1 MNPKS
6 LIDAIED
13 FSEKLNQA
21 GLRSSTLKRLCE
33 AGFFLGKMNE
43 TYLAPDHQFD
53 CYMTAYIMI
62 ARSVTWIMQSEF
74 RHKDGFSEWF
84 KAKQV
89 SLQIEQ
95 LLKKFKK
102 VRNAISK
109 QRPLDLQIKCSM
121 TCENFR
127 DNNNTP
133 MTQEEV
139 VGYLNQLQGQKI
151 ALTLADQSNRNS
163 GRLIAYV
170 KDIEIEKIEHEAFSD
185 ILEECKV
192 YFAFLAGITLESLTR
207 FHDSFKK
214 SKRII
219 SIENRP

>member
-1 MNPKS
+1 MNPKK
-6 LIDAIED
+6 LIGDIDD

-21 GLRSSTLKRLCE
+21 GIRSSTLKRLKE

-43 TYLAPDHQFD
+43 TYLTSDHQFD

-74 RHKDGFSEWF
+74 RHKEGFSEWF

-95 LLKKFKK
+95 LLKKVKK

-109 QRPLDLQIKCSM
+109 QKPLDLQIKCSM
-121 TCENFR
+121 TFDNFR
-127 DNNNTP
+127 GKDNTP
-133 MTQEEV
+133 MSQEEV
-139 VGYLNQLQGQKI
+139 LGYLNQLQGEEI
-151 ALTLADQSNRNS
+151 SLTLADESNRNS

-170 KDIEIEKIEHEAFSD
+170 KDIEMEKIEHEAFSD

-192 YFAFLAGITLESLTR
+192 YFAFLAGLSLECLTR
-207 FHDSFKK
+207 FHESFKK
-214 SKRII
+214 S
-219 SIENRP
+219 NTQ